1 MTHTPHTPL
10 IVVLRA
16 LFLRHAHV
24 LQILSWLV
32 IGFSL
37 AFLVPLAWSIV
48 DGLRQVDVWLHGFL
62 LTLGSGLLL
71 WLASRRH
78 RAELSVKDGFLLVN
92 LVWTVLPAF
101 AAVPLL
107 EAIPG
112 ISWTDAYFEAV
123 SALTA
128 TGATVIAGLDLLDP
142 AANLWR
148 CFLQLIGGLGIMLLA
163 VAVLPFL
170 GLGGTQLFK
179 AEMPGPMKDTR
190 LTPRI
195 AETARG
201 LWSMYFLL
209 SAACLLAYRWGGM
222 SWMDAFMHMC
232 TTVGLGGFSSH
243 DQSFGYWKSAQLEWT
258 AVIFMALA
266 GVSFARYFMVWRLR
280 SLRPLTQ
287 DAEVRAYLLVLVLAV
302 LAIWLLLVLQ
312 GQEGDVGDR
321 LRTAAFQVVSVA
333 TTTGYA
339 TTNYLLWPALGPVL
353 LLFLGTFVSC
363 AGSTGGGIKMVR
375 MLVLVKLAKHE
386 LVRAMHPRVVNPLT
400 LGRATV
406 AQSVVWV
413 IMAFMLIY
421 GGCMVG
427 LTLVLLATG
436 LDMVTAF
443 TAVIAC
449 LNNIGPGLGKV
460 GPAGNYAVMTDFQ
473 TWVLT
478 FAMLLGRLELIS
490 VLVLFTPQFWR
501 R

>member
-1 MTHTPHTPL
+1 ML
-10 IVVLRA
+10 QGLRT
-16 LFLRHAHV
+16 LFRRHAHV
-24 LQILSWLV
+24 LLVLSWLV
-32 IGFSL
+32 MGFSF
-37 AFLVPLAWSIV
+37 AFLVPLIWSWL
-48 DGLRQVDVWLHGFL
+48 DQDLKQEHVWLRAMV
-62 LTLGSGLLL
+62 LTLSAGVLL
-71 WLASRRH
+71 WAACRKH
-78 RAELSVKDGFLLVN
+78 TAELSVKDGFLLVN

-101 AAVPLL
+101 AAVPLMT
-107 EAIPG
+107 AVPG

-128 TGATVIAGLDLLDP
+128 TGATALAGLDLLDP

-201 LWSMYFLL
+201 LWGVYFLL
-209 SAACLLAYRWGGM
+209 SGACLLAYRWGGM
-222 SWMDAFMHMC
+222 TWLDAFMHMC

-243 DQSFGYWKSAQLEWT
+243 DQSFGYWNSPQLEWT
-258 AVIFMALA
+258 AVIFMTLA

-280 SLRPLTQ
+280 TLRPLRQ
-287 DAEVRAYLLVLVLAV
+287 DSEVRAYFLTIVLSV
-302 LAIWLLLVLQ
+302 LAIWLLLALH
-312 GQEGDVGDR
+312 GRDEASVGDK
-321 LRTAAFQVVSVA
+321 LRMAAFQVVSVG

-339 TTNYLLWPALGPVL
+339 TTDYLLWPAFGPVL
-353 LLFLGTFVSC
+353 LLFLGCFMSC

-375 MLVLVKLAKHE
+375 MLVLIKLAKHE

-400 LGRATV
+400 LGRNTV
-406 AQSVVWV
+406 GQQVVWV

-427 LTLVLLATG
+427 LTLLLLASG

-443 TAVIAC
+443 TGVIAC
-449 LNNIGPGLGKV
+449 LNNIGPGMGKV
-460 GPAGNYAVMTDFQ
+460 GPSGNFAVLTDFQ

-478 FAMLLGRLELIS
+478 IAMLLGRLELIS
-490 VLVLFTPQFWR
+490 MLVLFTPQFWR

>member
-1 MTHTPHTPL
+1 MPHPHHPPL
-10 IVVLRA
+10 AHILRSQ
-16 LFLRHAHV
+16 FLRYAHV
-24 LQILSWLV
+24 LLILSWLI

-37 AFLVPLAWSIV
+37 GFLVPLAWSLA
-48 DGLRQVDVWLHGFL
+48 DHLRQTDVWVHGFA
-62 LTLGSGLLL
+62 LTLSAGVLL
-71 WLASRRH
+71 WLACRRH
-78 RAELSVKDGFLLVN
+78 RGELSVKDGFLLVN

-112 ISWTDAYFEAV
+112 IKWTDAYFEAV

-128 TGATVIAGLDLLDP
+128 TGATVIVGLDNLDP

-201 LWSMYFLL
+201 LWSVYFLL
-209 SAACLLAYRWGGM
+209 SGACLLAYRWGGM

-243 DQSFGYWKSAQLEWT
+243 DRSFAYWQSPQLEWT

-266 GVSFARYFMVWRLR
+266 GISFARYFMVWRLR

-287 DAEVRAYLLVLVLAV
+287 DAEVRAYLMVLVLAV
-302 LAIWLLLVLQ
+302 LAVWLLLALQ
-312 GQEGDVGDR
+312 GSEGDLGDR
-321 LRTAAFQVVSVA
+321 LRMAAFQVVSVA

-339 TTNYLLWPALGPVL
+339 TTDYLLWPALGPVL
-353 LLFLGTFVSC
+353 LLFLGSFVSC

-375 MLVLVKLAKHE
+375 MLVLVRLARHE

-400 LGRATV
+400 LGRAIV
-406 AQSVVWV
+406 PQGVVWV

-427 LTLVLLATG
+427 LTLLLLASG
-436 LDMVTAF
+436 LDIVTAF
-443 TAVIAC
+443 SAVIAC

-460 GPAGNYAVMTDFQ
+460 GPAGNYAVLTDFQ
-473 TWVLT
+473 TWILT

>member
-1 MTHTPHTPL
+1 M
-10 IVVLRA
+10 LRH
-16 LFLRHAHV
+16 LHMIFRRHAHV
-24 LQILSWLV
+24 LLVLSWLV
-32 IGFSL
+32 MGFSF
-37 AFLVPLAWSIV
+37 AFLVPLVWSWL
-48 DGLRQVDVWLHGFL
+48 DHDLKQEEVWLRGL
-62 LTLGSGLLL
+62 VLTLSAGVLL
-71 WLASRRH
+71 WTACRKYT
-78 RAELSVKDGFLLVN
+78 AELSVKDGFLLVN

-107 EAIPG
+107 EAVPG

-128 TGATVIAGLDLLDP
+128 TGATVLAGLDLLDP

-201 LWSMYFLL
+201 LWGVYFLL
-209 SAACLLAYRWGGM
+209 SAACLVAYRWGGM
-222 SWMDAFMHMC
+222 TWLDAFMHMC

-243 DQSFGYWKSAQLEWT
+243 DQSFGYWNSPQLEWT
-258 AVIFMALA
+258 AILFMALA

-287 DAEVRAYLLVLVLAV
+287 DSEVRAYLLTIVLAV
-302 LAIWLLLVLQ
+302 LTIWLLLILQ
-312 GQEGDVGDR
+312 GRDDGSVGER
-321 LRTAAFQVVSVA
+321 LRMAAFQVVSVG

-339 TTNYLLWPALGPVL
+339 TTDYLLWPALGPVL
-353 LLFLGTFVSC
+353 LLFLGCFMSC

-375 MLVLVKLAKHE
+375 VLVLIKLAKHE
-386 LVRAMHPRVVNPLT
+386 LVRAMHPRVVNPVT
-400 LGRATV
+400 LGATTV
-406 AQSVVWV
+406 PHKVVWV

-421 GGCMVG
+421 GGSMVG
-427 LTLVLLATG
+427 LTMLLLASG

-443 TAVIAC
+443 TGVIAC

-460 GPAGNYAVMTDFQ
+460 GPAGNFAVLSDFQ

-478 FAMLLGRLELIS
+478 IAMLMGRLELIS
-490 VLVLFTPQFWR
+490 MLVLFTPQFWR

>member
-1 MTHTPHTPL
+1 MKAAFHA
-10 IVVLRA
+10 I
-16 LFLRHAHV
+16 FLRFAHV
-24 LQILSWLV
+24 LLVLSWLI

-37 AFLVPLAWSIV
+37 AFLVPLIWSLAEE
-48 DGLRQVDVWLHGFL
+48 GLKQEVIWLRGMG
-62 LTLGSGLLL
+62 LTLAVGLLL
-71 WLASRRH
+71 WLACRRH

-92 LVWTVLPAF
+92 LVWSVLPVF
-101 AAVPLL
+101 AAVPLM
-107 EAIPG
+107 EAVPG

-201 LWSMYFLL
+201 LWGVYFLL
-209 SAACLLAYRWGGM
+209 SIACLLAYRWGGM
-222 SWMDAFMHMC
+222 TWLDAFMHMC

-243 DQSFGYWKSAQLEWT
+243 DQSFGYWNSPQLEWT
-258 AVIFMALA
+258 AVIFMTLA

-280 SLRPLTQ
+280 SLRPLLH
-287 DAEVRAYLLVLVLAV
+287 DSEVRAYLVVLLLSV
-302 LAIWLLLVLQ
+302 LAIWLMLALQ
-312 GQEGDVGDR
+312 TSDGSLIDR
-321 LRTAAFQVVSVA
+321 LRTAAFQVVSVG

-339 TTNYLLWPALGPVL
+339 TTDYLLWPAFGPVL
-353 LLFLGTFVSC
+353 LLFLGTFLSC

-375 MLVLVKLAKHE
+375 MLVLIQLAKHE
-386 LVRAMHPRVVNPLT
+386 LVRAMHPRVVNPLS
-400 LGRATV
+400 LGGV
-406 AQSVVWV
+406 HVPKNVVWV

-421 GGCMVG
+421 GGCIVG

-436 LDMVTAF
+436 LDMVSAF
-443 TAVIAC
+443 TGVIAC

-460 GPAGNYAVMTDFQ
+460 GPAGNYAVLTDFQ